1 MKSRE
6 GLRLTR
12 TERFK
17 KSVLDLDGRTRE
29 KLRKQLEILIS
40 NPRHPSLGVK
50 KIKGTKSVFEARV
63 DDFYRFTF
71 EYEEKNEIVLRV
83 VGPHNSALKKP

>member
-1 MKSRE
+1 MKLRE
-6 GLRLTR
+6 GLKLTR

-17 KSVLDLDGRTRE
+17 NSVLDLDPRTRE
-29 KLRKQLEILIS
+29 KLRKQLGILIS

-50 KIKGTKSVFEARV
+50 KIKRTKSIFEALV
-63 DDFYRFTF
+63 NDHYRFTF
-71 EYEEKNEIVLRV
+71 EYGEKNEILLRV

>member
-50 KIKGTKSVFEARV
+50 KIKGTKSVFKARV
-63 DDFYRFTF
+63 DDHYRFTF
-71 EYEEKNEIVLRV
+71 EYGEKNEVVLRV

>member
-50 KIKGTKSVFEARV
+50 KIKGTKSIFEARV
-63 DDFYRFTF
+63 DDHYRFTF